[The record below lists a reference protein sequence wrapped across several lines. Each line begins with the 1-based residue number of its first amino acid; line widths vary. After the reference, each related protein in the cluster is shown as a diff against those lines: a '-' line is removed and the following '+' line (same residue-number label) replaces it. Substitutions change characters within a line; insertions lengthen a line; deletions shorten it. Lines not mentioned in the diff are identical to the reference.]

1 MRVNRHVE
9 NLLRRV
15 TLLKCCEYGSEGKC
29 DVVGIDKEWILRVVY
44 STLSIWDGWK
54 RGVDDF
60 RLTRYDMLVLHRVLG
75 KVLYVVPIWLYVS
88 RDSRIMQGR
97 RELGSAMVDL
107 QREIGEV
114 LDGIE

>member
-1 MRVNRHVE
+1 MKVNCHVE
-9 NLLRRV
+9 DLVRRV
-15 TLLKCCEYGSEGKC
+15 TLLKCCEYGIDGQY
-29 DVVGIDKEWILRVVY
+29 DGVVIDREWILRVVY

-60 RLTRYDMLVLHRVLG
+60 RLRRYDMLVLHRVLG
-75 KVLYVVPIWLYVS
+75 KVLYVVPFWLYVS

-107 QREIGEV
+107 QREIGDV